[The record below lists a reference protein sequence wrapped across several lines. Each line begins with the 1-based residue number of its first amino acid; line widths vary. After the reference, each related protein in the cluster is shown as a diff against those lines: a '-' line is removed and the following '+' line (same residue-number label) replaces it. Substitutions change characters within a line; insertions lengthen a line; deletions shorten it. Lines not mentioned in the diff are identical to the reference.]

1 MNHKLCIAAF
11 SCIFASCA
19 IAEKSPWPDWVLDP
33 TYEGGVAASECV
45 TYSGSISMDRQQV
58 SANAR
63 VALAQQIS
71 VRIKSMDKT
80 YQTRVNDGKS
90 QQITSSFES
99 TSEQT
104 VDTALNGARLKKVEV
119 VNNTEGK
126 FLCGLLALDAEGD
139 KKLVHDVIR
148 AKSVS
153 IDTDTEEILL
163 AKFRERAVASSK

>member
-1 MNHKLCIAAF
+1 
-11 SCIFASCA
+11 
-19 IAEKSPWPDWVLDP
+19 
-33 TYEGGVAASECV
+33 
-45 TYSGSISMDRQQV
+45 MDRQQV
-58 SANAR
+58 AANAR

-80 YQTRVNDGKS
+80 YQSRVNDGKS
-90 QQITSSFES
+90 QQISSSFES

-119 VNNTEGK
+119 VNNKEGK
-126 FLCGLLALDAEGD
+126 FLCGLLALDAESD

-148 AKSVS
+148 AKSVQ